1 MSREGKKLVVSKDVT
16 SEEDFINVLVTRR
29 FVTQA
34 EAIALKAKFKG
45 DLFAMVLHIAETKPE
60 RKAELGRFW
69 GDRLGVAFL
78 DLTKTLVQYRLL
90 ERLPEEFARTNLLM
104 PVYEFGG
111 AITVATPNPQDRAV
125 IAQAEFYFDTF
136 VSPAFGY
143 PDQIRDALEMGYQ
156 TEATL
161 TRLLESTQM
170 NAVQNYDG
178 PISVEEL
185 RRLSGEQA
193 IVQFTKGLIVLALKQ
208 RASDIHIEPSEA
220 TARIRLRID
229 GVLQDIFH
237 VEPSL
242 LAPVITRLKVLAD
255 CNIAERR
262 APQDGGIKISLAER
276 SLDLRFSSIPTIYG
290 EKVVLRILGS
300 RGFSSVPTIKQVGFS
315 QTINADVESILGNPN
330 GVFLITGPTGSGKT
344 TTLYAML
351 HSLNKDSVNIIT
363 IEDPVEYRLMG
374 VNHMQVNPVTGVTFA
389 SALRACLR
397 QDPDIILVGE
407 IRDLETAQI
416 AVRAALTGHLVLSTL
431 HTNGAVEAITRLL
444 DLGVEPYMLAPS
456 LIGIMSQRLVRRL
469 CDQCK
474 TSYEMPDSEKD
485 KYFEHDGKSEV
496 RVWRPVGCDV
506 CSRIGYI
513 GRLPIHE
520 LLMADDDMRSLI
532 SQSAPLSEIRN
543 YAEAHGLTSLRY
555 DGIKKALRGLT
566 TFEEVDRVTI
576 LD

>member
-1 MSREGKKLVVSKDVT
+1 MSREGKKLAVSQDVT
-16 SEEDFINVLVTRR
+16 SDEDFINVLVTRR

-34 EAIALKAKFKG
+34 EATALRAKFKG

-60 RKAELGRFW
+60 RKGELGRFW

-90 ERLPEEFARTNLLM
+90 ERLPEEFARNNLLM

-111 AITVATPNPQDRAV
+111 AITVVTPNPLDTAV

-143 PDQIRDALEMGYQ
+143 PDQIRDALEMGFQ

-161 TRLLESTQM
+161 ARLLESTQM
-170 NAVQNYDG
+170 SAVQRYDG

-185 RRLSGEQA
+185 RKLSGEQA

-208 RASDIHIEPSEA
+208 RASDIHIEPSEV
-220 TARIRLRID
+220 TARIRFRID
-229 GVLQDIFH
+229 GVLQDMFH
-237 VEPSL
+237 VEPAL
-242 LAPVITRLKVLAD
+242 LAPVITRLKVLAE

-262 APQDGGIKISLAER
+262 APQDGGIKITLAER

-290 EKVVLRILGS
+290 EKVVLRILGT
-300 RGFSSVPTIKQVGFS
+300 RGFSSVPTIKQVGFA
-315 QTINADVESILGNPN
+315 QTILQGVTRILGNPN
-330 GVFLITGPTGSGKT
+330 GVFLVTGPTGSGKT

-363 IEDPVEYRLMG
+363 IEDPVEYRLQG
-374 VNHMQVNPVTGVTFA
+374 VNHIQVNTVTGVTFA
-389 SALRACLR
+389 SALRSSLR
-397 QDPDIILVGE
+397 QDPDIMLVGE

-431 HTNGAVEAITRLL
+431 HTNGAVEAVTRLL
-444 DLGVEPYMLAPS
+444 DLGVEPYLLAPS
-456 LIGIMSQRLVRRL
+456 LLGIMSQRLVRRL

-474 TSYEMPDSEKD
+474 STYEMSKSDIE
-485 KYFEHDGKSEV
+485 KYFDYDGDAEIHV
-496 RVWRPVGCDV
+496 YRPAGCDV

-520 LLMADDDMRSLI
+520 LMLADDDVRGLI
-532 SQSAPLSEIRN
+532 SQAAPLKEIRTW
-543 YAEAHGLTSLRY
+543 AESQGLTSLRY
-555 DGIKKALRGLT
+555 DGIKKVLRGLT
-566 TFEEVDRVTI
+566 TFDEVDRVTI